1 MKKLLTVAAIF
12 AFGLGARTQ
21 AQEPAGL
28 VVGLGNF
35 FSPIVSDLEKAIAFY
50 RDGLGLDIQGAPAN
64 ADQNPALRNM
74 FGLPDAQ
81 LRWAVGRPPAMR
93 TGVEIVEV
101 KKAES
106 KPIERRIQD
115 PGAFTLILIV
125 RELAPILA
133 RLKTMGVPV
142 VTTGGAP
149 VDVPFGGRARGV
161 VVKDPDGHFV
171 ELVQA
176 PPGEAPVAGAPNII
190 SVRVRLTVEDA
201 GQAMRLYQ
209 QLGLAGTMNVMFES
223 SAPVLKM
230 FGLTAGAQYRVA
242 TMDVPNGPKVEFI
255 DFKGVDRRTVR
266 ANIQDPGST
275 RMQLQVRD
283 VDAVIE
289 SLKAAGGAVVSTG
302 GSTVD
307 LPGRGGATTKVAIV
321 RDANNLFLVLI
332 QAAPAAARTP

>member
-1 MKKLLTVAAIF
+1 MMKKLLTVVALLGFATAA
-12 AFGLGARTQ
+12 GPQ
-21 AQEPAGL
+21 AQEPTGL
-28 VVGLGNF
+28 VVGMGNF
-35 FSPIVSDLEKAIAFY
+35 FSPIVGDLDKAIAFY
-50 RDGLGLDIQGAPAN
+50 RDGLGLDVQGAPAN

-81 LRWAVGRPPAMR
+81 LRWTIGRPPAMR

-106 KPIERRIQD
+106 KPVERRIQD
-115 PGAFTLILIV
+115 PGAFTLVLIV
-125 RELAPILA
+125 RELDPVLA
-133 RLKTMGVPV
+133 RLKTLGAPV

-149 VDVPFGGRARGV
+149 VDVPFGGKARGV

-171 ELVQA
+171 ELVQT
-176 PPGEAPVAGAPNII
+176 PPGQTPVAGAPNII

-209 QLGLAGTMNVMFES
+209 QLGIGGTMNVMFES
-223 SAPVLKM
+223 SAPVVKMLGLK
-230 FGLTAGAQYRVA
+230 ADAQFRVA
-242 TMDVPNGPKVEFI
+242 GMDVPNGPKLEFI

-283 VDAVIE
+283 VDAAIE

-302 GSTVD
+302 GNTVE

-321 RDANNLFLVLI
+321 RDPNNLFLVLI
-332 QAAPAAARTP
+332 QAAPASNR

>member
-1 MKKLLTVAAIF
+1 MKKVFAALVLLAVATS
-12 AFGLGARTQ
+12 AR
-21 AQEPAGL
+21 AQDGL
-28 VVGLGNF
+28 VVGMGNF
-35 FSPIVSDLEKAIAFY
+35 FSPIVGDLDKAIAFY
-50 RDGLGLDIQGAPAN
+50 RDGLGLDVQGAPAN

-81 LRWAVGRPPAMR
+81 LRWTIGRPPAMR

-106 KPIERRIQD
+106 KPVERRIQD
-115 PGAFTLILIV
+115 PGAFTLVLIV
-125 RELAPILA
+125 RELDPVLA
-133 RLKTMGVPV
+133 RLKTLGAPV

-149 VDVPFGGRARGV
+149 VDVPFGGKARGV

-171 ELVQA
+171 ELVQT
-176 PPGEAPVAGAPNII
+176 PPGETPVAGAPNII

-209 QLGLAGTMNVMFES
+209 QLGLGGAMNVMFES
-223 SAPVLKM
+223 SAPVVKMLGLK
-230 FGLTAGAQYRVA
+230 ADAQFRVA
-242 TMDVPNGPKVEFI
+242 GMDVPNGPKLEFI

-283 VDAVIE
+283 VDAAIE

-302 GSTVD
+302 GNTVE

-321 RDANNLFLVLI
+321 RDPNNLFLVLI
-332 QAAPAAARTP
+332 QVAPASNR